1 MINKEKQKLM
11 NVWDKVA
18 PTFGKIGPGY
28 WQKFGS
34 RLVELSRINK
44 GEKILDIGVGR
55 GASLFPA
62 INKIGEEGYA
72 VGIDASE
79 VMVSETHKDIVKQK
93 IYNAKVIKMNAQT
106 LEFDENFFDNVICGF
121 GMGYLL
127 YSDSKLTEILRV
139 LKKDGQVGFSIWEIQ
154 EDQKWLTEIVNKFLL
169 IGSSN
174 QNNNK
179 KSDLPKFDT
188 ANDVR
193 KILENAGLRN
203 VKVYKENADV
213 IYTTKEQ
220 WWEEMC
226 SNAVRAVFEGIEEL
240 GDDKF
245 KKFKVEV
252 FNGLE
257 KYKNIDGFQFNMPV
271 IYAFGEK

>member
-1 MINKEKQKLM
+1 MIKKEKQNLL

-18 PTFGKIGPGY
+18 PTFGKIGPIY

-34 RLVELSRINK
+34 RLVELSRMNK

-62 INKIGEEGYA
+62 INKIGKEGYV
-72 VGIDASE
+72 VGIDTSE
-79 VMVSETHKDIVKQK
+79 VMVSETYKDIVKQK
-93 IYNAKVIKMNAQT
+93 IDNAKVIKMNAQT
-106 LEFDENFFDNVICGF
+106 LEFDDDFFDNVICGF

-127 YSDSKLTEILRV
+127 YSDCKLTEIIRV
-139 LKKDGQVGFSIWEIQ
+139 LKKEGQVGFSIWALQ
-154 EDQKWLTEIVNKFLL
+154 EDQKWLTEIVNKYLHTD
-169 IGSSN
+169 SSN

-188 ANDVR
+188 AKDVR
-193 KILENAGLRN
+193 KILEDAGLRN
-203 VKVYKENADV
+203 VNIYKENADV
-213 IYTTKEQ
+213 NYTTKEQ
-220 WWEEMC
+220 WWEEMW
-226 SNAVRAVFEGIEEL
+226 SNAVRAVFEAVEEL

-245 KKFKVEV
+245 KEFKVEV

-257 KYKNIDGFQFNMPV
+257 KYKKLDGLHFNMPV

>member
-1 MINKEKQKLM
+1 MNKEKQKLM

-18 PTFGKIGPGY
+18 PTFSKIGPDY
-28 WQKFGS
+28 WQRFGS
-34 RLVELSRINK
+34 RLVELSSIYK
-44 GEKILDIGVGR
+44 GKKILDIGMGS
-55 GASLFPA
+55 GTSLFPA
-62 INKIGEEGYA
+62 INKIGKEGYA

-79 VMVSETHKDIVKQK
+79 VMVSVTYKEIVEKK
-93 IYNAKVIKMNAQT
+93 IDNAKVIKMNAQS
-106 LEFDENFFDNVICGF
+106 LEFDDDFFDNVICGF

-127 YSDSKLTEILRV
+127 FSDSKLTEILRV
-139 LKKDGQVGFSIWEIQ
+139 LKKDGQVGFSIWALQ
-154 EDQKWLTEIVNKFLL
+154 EDQKWLTKIVNKYLHAD
-169 IGSSN
+169 STN

-193 KILENAGLRN
+193 KILEDTGLRN
-203 VKVYKENADV
+203 IKVSKENADV
-213 IYTTKEQ
+213 IYSTKEE
-220 WWEEMC
+220 WWEEMW
-226 SNAVRAVFEGIEEL
+226 SNAVRVVFEAVEEL

-245 KKFKVEV
+245 KEFKVEV

-257 KYKNIDGFQFNMPV
+257 KYKKVYGFHFNMPV